1 MRLGFVFHFDCIL
14 ESFSNYHVLRAIK
27 RNKNIIAY
35 QKLNN
40 EITSVKDSGANLIVP
55 ILYDK
60 ETEVW
65 PVCGKPLPLH

>member
-1 MRLGFVFHFDCIL
+1 MRLGFLFHFDYTL
-14 ESFSNYHVLRAIK
+14 ESFSNYHVLLVIK

-40 EITSVKDSGANLIVP
+40 EITRAKDSGANLIVP

-65 PVCGKPLPLH
+65 PLRGKPLPLH